1 MTALT
6 LDSSGLMPA
15 PLPSRRRA
23 SKAFS
28 LPEVTM
34 AVGIASM
41 AIVLLLGLVPTGL
54 NSLRDA
60 AVSLA
65 EARIFQQISGE
76 IQNADWGQAS
86 GGGAGA
92 LSYTLLPT
100 YNDTRRFFDDQG
112 TPLTD
117 TQATNSLRLA
127 YVARIRLNANSN
139 GVAVPG
145 GQISNNM
152 VLVTIDIAA
161 VPDAN
166 FSFGDDFPFKSRT
179 FVVTRQF

>member
-1 MTALT
+1 MIFSPPNSPAVAS
-6 LDSSGLMPA
+6 DS
-15 PLPSRRRA
+15 LPPKGRRIR
-23 SKAFS
+23 AFS

-60 AVSLA
+60 AISLA

-76 IQNADWGQAS
+76 IQNANWGHPS

-92 LSYTLLPT
+92 LSYSLLPG

-117 TQATNSLRLA
+117 AQATNSLRLA
-127 YVARIRLNANSN
+127 YVARIRLNATSN

-152 VLVTIDIAA
+152 VLVTVDIAA
-161 VPDAN
+161 IPDAGFAFN
-166 FSFGDDFPFKSRT
+166 GDVPFKSRT
-179 FVVTRQF
+179 FVITRQF

>member
-1 MTALT
+1 MT
-6 LDSSGLMPA
+6 
-15 PLPSRRRA
+15 PSPTAIPSAVIVEQRPHWRWT
-23 SKAFS
+23 KAFS

-60 AVSLA
+60 AISLA

-76 IQNADWGQAS
+76 IQNADWGQPS

-92 LSYTLLPT
+92 LSYSLLPG

-117 TQATNSLRLA
+117 AQANNSLRLA
-127 YVARIRLNANSN
+127 YVARIRLNATSN

-152 VLVTIDIAA
+152 VLVTVDIAA
-161 VPDAN
+161 VPDA
-166 FSFGDDFPFKSRT
+166 SFAFGGDVPFKSRT
-179 FVVTRQF
+179 FVITRQF